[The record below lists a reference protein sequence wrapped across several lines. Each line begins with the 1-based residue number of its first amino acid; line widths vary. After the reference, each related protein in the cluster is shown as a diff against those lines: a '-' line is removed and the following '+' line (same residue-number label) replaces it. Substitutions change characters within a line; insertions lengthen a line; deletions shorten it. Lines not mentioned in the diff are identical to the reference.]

1 MIADVNLFGLFF
13 DVALITALVAVA
25 ALTILRRVLVAIG
38 AYRWVWHPPLVDLAL
53 FAVLWL
59 AFAVAATHFQEYL
72 VYLLG

>member
-1 MIADVNLFGLFF
+1 MIADINLFGMFF
-13 DVALITALVAVA
+13 DVALITALLAFT
-25 ALTILRRVLVAIG
+25 ALILLRRVLAATG

-59 AFAVAATHFQEYL
+59 ALAVAATRFRESL